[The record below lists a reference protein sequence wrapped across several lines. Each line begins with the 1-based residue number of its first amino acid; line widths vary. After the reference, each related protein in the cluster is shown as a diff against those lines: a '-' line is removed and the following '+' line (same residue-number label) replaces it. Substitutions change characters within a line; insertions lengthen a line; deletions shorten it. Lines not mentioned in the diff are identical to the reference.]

1 MLKNNLKYKINM
13 ATPIKVDITSIDGTV
28 SSRTNISPEKL
39 LQEISD
45 LLNQENDRDRKTLE
59 LKVTFLS
66 KNA

>member
-1 MLKNNLKYKINM
+1 M

>member
-1 MLKNNLKYKINM
+1 M

-28 SSRTNISPEKL
+28 SSRTNVSTEKL